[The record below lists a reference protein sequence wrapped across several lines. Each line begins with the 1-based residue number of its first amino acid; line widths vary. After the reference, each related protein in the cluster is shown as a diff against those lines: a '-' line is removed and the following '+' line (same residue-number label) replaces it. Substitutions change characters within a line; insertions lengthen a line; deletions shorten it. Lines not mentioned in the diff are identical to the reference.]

1 MVVKKSVKWLLVV
14 VIGISLIF
22 GGIEWWNYTNYKND
36 WLSRATTSNEVSTL
50 SDELT
55 DRYATQTLNAFFD
68 EEKDMK
74 KYLIYLGDKW
84 GLSDADKLKILRR
97 AIDRIDK
104 SISE

>member
-22 GGIEWWNYTNYKND
+22 GVIEWWNYTNYKND
-36 WLSRATTSNEVSTL
+36 WLSRAMTSNEVSTL

-55 DRYATQTLNAFFD
+55 DRYAIQTLNAFFD
-68 EEKDMK
+68 EGKDME
-74 KYLIYLGDKW
+74 KYLVYLGDKW

-97 AIDRIDK
+97 AIDMLDK